1 MTGYGREELLKT
13 DRNSNMMNLLECA
26 EEHTEQKRV
35 VAFFDQL
42 EPEDEASEQMICY
55 LNFYAGYIRKRRTN
69 QRAALELLTRA
80 QELIREKHMQG
91 SLVEAVNDARMAAGN
106 PARL

>member
-1 MTGYGREELLKT
+1 
-13 DRNSNMMNLLECA
+13 MMNLLECA

-35 VAFFDQL
+35 VAIFDQL

-55 LNFYAGYIRKRRTN
+55 LNVYAGYIRKLRTN
-69 QRAALELLTRA
+69 QRATLELLTRA
-80 QELIREKHMQG
+80 QELIHEKHMKG
-91 SLVEAVNDARMAAGN
+91 SLVEAVNDTRMAAGN